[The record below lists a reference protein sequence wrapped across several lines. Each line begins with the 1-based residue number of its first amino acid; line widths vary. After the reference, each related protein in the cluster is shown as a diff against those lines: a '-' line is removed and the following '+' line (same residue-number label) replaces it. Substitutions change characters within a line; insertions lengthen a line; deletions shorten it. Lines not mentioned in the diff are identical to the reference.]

1 MDLTLKRVFIEKKK
15 IFERR
20 MKIMK
25 TLKNK
30 LGAILLLAI
39 GCLPAVLDGDLTCL
53 LFFAVIAIPLFFSK
67 ENWFYEDED

>member
-1 MDLTLKRVFIEKKK
+1 
-15 IFERR
+15 
-20 MKIMK
+20 MK